1 MIETKQASLN
11 HSKLIYHT
19 MKVTIQSIHFDA
31 DIKLLS
37 FVNKKIDKVQTFYD
51 QIKDADVYLRLEK
64 DSEKENKVVEV
75 KLNMNN
81 TDIFAKEQSSTFE
94 AATDLVLDK
103 LVAQVK
109 KHKEKLQAKA

>member
-1 MIETKQASLN
+1 
-11 HSKLIYHT
+11 
-19 MKVTIQSIHFDA
+19 MKVNIQSIHFDA

>member
-1 MIETKQASLN
+1 
-11 HSKLIYHT
+11 
-19 MKVTIQSIHFDA
+19 MKVNIQSIHFDA

-64 DSEKENKVVEV
+64 DSEKENKIVEV